1 MPQGV
6 PVATIAPGPLPLR
19 AMPTR
24 TALFL
29 LAVFLLPLLFTA
41 ACRMGGDGA
50 PHWSVARWD
59 SAGLAPDPAEHP
71 EAIVQVYAARAW
83 GWKGI
88 FAVHT
93 WIALKR
99 ENAPAWE
106 RYEVVGWGVSRGAP
120 AIRRNM
126 RVVDGYWAGSRPWL
140 VGEVR
145 GEAAARAIPRIEAAI
160 AAYPWPDT
168 YRTWPGPNSNT
179 FTAWILRE
187 VPELGIEMP
196 AEAIGKDYLPATRA
210 IARTP
215 SGTGLQVSLFGLIGL
230 SLAREEGLELLL
242 FGATF
247 GIDPFDLAIALPGI
261 GKIGPGARGILP
273 GPAERAERAA

>member
-1 MPQGV
+1 
-6 PVATIAPGPLPLR
+6 
-19 AMPTR
+19 MPTR
-24 TALFL
+24 ASLFVI
-29 LAVFLLPLLFTA
+29 AVFLLPLLFTA
-41 ACRMGGDGA
+41 ACRMAGDGA
-50 PHWSVARWD
+50 RHWSEARWD
-59 SAGLAPDPAEHP
+59 SAGLAPDPADHP

-93 WIALKR
+93 WIAFKR
-99 ENAPAWE
+99 ENAAAWE

-179 FTAWILRE
+179 FTAWVLRQ
-187 VPELGIEMP
+187 VPELGIELP
-196 AEAIGKDYLPATRA
+196 AEAIGKDYLPATRPV
-210 IARTP
+210 ARTP

-247 GIDPFDLAIALPGI
+247 GIDPFDLAIVLPGI
-261 GKIGPGARGILP
+261 GKIGPGARGNLP